1 MKISS
6 IYNQFVNSGSTR
18 SVKAKRNIIHSFF
31 IKGVSIIIGLMMVPL
46 TISYVNQSQYGIWLT
61 LSSVIAWFSFFDVGF
76 GNGLRNKFAESKANG
91 NDFLVKAYVSTTYG
105 ILTMIFILVWIMFFM
120 VNYEL
125 NWSSILN
132 APLELKNELS
142 VVAIIVFSFF
152 CIQIVLNTMSTI
164 LLADQKPAK
173 ASLIV
178 TSGQVITLILIYF
191 LTLTTKGSLIYLA
204 WAIGIGPFAVSLVAS
219 LWFFNTSYKIYSPT
233 IKLINFRYAKGI
245 MSLGTKFFVIQ
256 IAAIVIYQTTNVI
269 IAQVSGPEDVTVYN
283 IAFKYFSIV
292 TMVFAI
298 IITPFWSAFTEA
310 KSTNDYLW
318 MKKAY
323 QDLFKIVLSLIVFTI
338 FMLLISKYVFNFWVG
353 NMVSVSFSMSLVI
366 ALFVMIN
373 LWNMLFSQL
382 LNGMGKIKLQ
392 LYISLIGTILNI
404 PLALFL
410 GKQYGVIGVVV
421 SSIILS
427 LISALYG
434 PYQVNLLLNKRA
446 KGIWDA

>member
-1 MKISS
+1 MKISNV
-6 IYNQFVNSGSTR
+6 YNQFVNSGSTR
-18 SVKAKRNIIHSFF
+18 SVKAKRNILHSFF
-31 IKGVSIIIGLMMVPL
+31 IKGVSIITGLMMVPL

-152 CIQIVLNTMSTI
+152 CIQIVLNTMSSI

-173 ASLIV
+173 AALIV

-204 WAIGIGPFAVSLVAS
+204 WAIGIGPFAVLLVAS

-233 IKLINFRYAKGI
+233 IKLVNFRYAKGI

-323 QDLFKIVLSLIVFTI
+323 QNLFKIVLSLMVFTI

-392 LYISLIGTILNI
+392 LYMSLIGTILNI
-404 PLALFL
+404 PLAVFL

>member
-1 MKISS
+1 MKISN

-18 SVKAKRNIIHSFF
+18 SVKAKKNILHSFF
-31 IKGVSIIIGLMMVPL
+31 IKGVSIITGLMMVPL

-61 LSSVIAWFSFFDVGF
+61 LSSVIAWFSFFDLGF

-105 ILTMIFILVWIMFFM
+105 ILTMIFILVWIIFFM

-152 CIQIVLNTMSTI
+152 CIQIVLNTMSSI

-173 ASLIV
+173 AALIV

-204 WAIGIGPFAVSLVAS
+204 WAIGIGPFAVLLVAS

-233 IKLINFRYAKGI
+233 IKLVNFRYAKGI

-318 MKKAY
+318 MKKTY
-323 QDLFKIVLSLIVFTI
+323 QNLFKIVLSLMVFTL

-366 ALFVMIN
+366 ALFVVIN

-392 LYISLIGTILNI
+392 LYMSLIGTILNI
-404 PLALFL
+404 PLAVFL

>member
-1 MKISS
+1 MKISN

-18 SVKAKRNIIHSFF
+18 SVKAKKNILHSFF
-31 IKGVSIIIGLMMVPL
+31 IKGVSIITGLMMVPL

-61 LSSVIAWFSFFDVGF
+61 LSSVIAWFSFFDLGF

-105 ILTMIFILVWIMFFM
+105 ILTMIFILVWIIFFM

-152 CIQIVLNTMSTI
+152 CIQIVLNTMSSI

-173 ASLIV
+173 AALIV

-204 WAIGIGPFAVSLVAS
+204 WAIGIGPFAVLLVAS

-233 IKLINFRYAKGI
+233 IKLVNFRYAKGI

-318 MKKAY
+318 MKKTY
-323 QDLFKIVLSLIVFTI
+323 Q
-338 FMLLISKYVFNFWVG
+338 N
-353 NMVSVSFSMSLVI
+353 
-366 ALFVMIN
+366 
-373 LWNMLFSQL
+373 
-382 LNGMGKIKLQ
+382 
-392 LYISLIGTILNI
+392 
-404 PLALFL
+404 
-410 GKQYGVIGVVV
+410 
-421 SSIILS
+421 
-427 LISALYG
+427 
-434 PYQVNLLLNKRA
+434 
-446 KGIWDA
+446 